1 MIDDPNLAHQTESVE
16 AVRMLRISQPLMGFD
31 YVMMGPLDLSA
42 AMGWLG
48 DPVNKKVKEALLDHG
63 SGAYLAGFAIPND
76 GPDELRD
83 VDIIWCVVVLM

>member
-1 MIDDPNLAHQTESVE
+1 
-16 AVRMLRISQPLMGFD
+16 
-31 YVMMGPLDLSA
+31 
-42 AMGWLG
+42 LG

-83 VDIIWCVVVLM
+83 VDIIWCVVVLI

>member
-1 MIDDPNLAHQTESVE
+1 MIDDPNLAHQNRVRGSCKNAKDIA
-16 AVRMLRISQPLMGFD
+16 AVDGVD